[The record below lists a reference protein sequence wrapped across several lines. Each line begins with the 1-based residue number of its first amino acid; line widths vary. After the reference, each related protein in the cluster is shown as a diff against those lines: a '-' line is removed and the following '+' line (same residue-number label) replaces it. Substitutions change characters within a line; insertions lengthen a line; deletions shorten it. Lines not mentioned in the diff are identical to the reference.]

1 MRKELWQELI
11 ETSICLTLRPVG
23 VMIHMVSILLTLIA
37 VSLFLN
43 NLILAYISNQ
53 EKTNDKHPGGE

>member
-11 ETSICLTLRPVG
+11 ETSVCLTLRPVG